1 MKKHKLAWVLVLAFL
16 LVGAVAVASAMS
28 ETGDPTFTQVWDGRG
43 ADSLN
48 CAIDGEDDPRN
59 EFYDTGWIHWV
70 FSTKGRSTSAD
81 LTLGGTGVGVYY
93 PGHPLNANVWHFYTP
108 YYDVEGLTAVINLYG
123 GSPGRGG
130 GLVISDWCPGEFE
143 SLDVSK
149 TAVTTYTREHFW
161 DIDKK
166 VETDN
171 GFVHKEL
178 PKIWLYADGSG
189 DEAATWTVD
198 VTYLGY
204 EDYDHNVSGVITIF
218 NDGQLPAVITAVDD
232 VLAGMPI
239 VVDCGVMFP
248 YTLPVGD
255 TLTCTYDEDVAYKVE
270 GFNEVTVITE
280 RADYFANAPI
290 IWGAPALQYKD
301 VVTVKDSNDTG
312 GVLPATLYAAD
323 YAAGEVISFTYSQ
336 AFAWADYGKDNCG
349 AFLYKNTAWLV
360 GTKQTANAALRVN
373 VQCLIFKGETAWGG
387 DTGFNIISP
396 GQWWYIFDTAG
407 AATQTIWAGQTINVG
422 HVTVSDVMDGNRTI
436 TMVLTGDW
444 ELKEDAEP
452 VKIQGYNEI
461 PGSAPSPGLF
471 TTYKGTSLVVVVP
484 DYLYYAIHL
493 DVGQWI
499 PDPNF
504 GP

>member
-1 MKKHKLAWVLVLAFL
+1 MKKNKLAWILVLAFL
-16 LVGAVAVASAMS
+16 LVGTVAVAAAMS
-28 ETGDPTFTQVWDGRG
+28 ETEEPTYTEEWDGRG
-43 ADSLN
+43 ADSWN
-48 CAIDGEDDPRN
+48 CAIDGEDDPRYD
-59 EFYDTGWIHWV
+59 FQDTGWIHWV

-81 LTLGGTGVGVYY
+81 LTLGGTGVDVYS

-108 YYDVEGLTAVINLYG
+108 YYEVEGLTAVINLYG

-178 PKIWLYADGSG
+178 PKIWLYANGSG

-198 VTYLGY
+198 VTYLDY

-323 YAAGEVISFTYSQ
+323 YEAGEVISFTYSQ

-373 VQCLIFKGETAWGG
+373 VQCYKDETAYAKGDPAVPFCDYIARWGW
-387 DTGFNIISP
+387 TNPIMP
-396 GQWWYIFDTAG
+396 GTYTWDLWAG
-407 AATQTIWAGQTINVG
+407 AAQCDTTKGTLVG
-422 HVTVSDVMDGNRTI
+422 SVTVVYDEDGYVTVTYNVDFPYILDETH
-436 TMVLTGDW
+436 VYAGYAL
-444 ELKEDAEP
+444 EP
-452 VKIQGYNEI
+452 PAG
-461 PGSAPSPGLF
+461 F
-471 TTYKGTSLVVVVP
+471 T
-484 DYLYYAIHL
+484 A
-493 DVGQWI
+493 VGQYENNSPFDGSQVYVIAHAVVSI

>member
-43 ADSLN
+43 ADSWN
-48 CAIDGEDDPRN
+48 CDIDGEDDPRN

-108 YYDVEGLTAVINLYG
+108 YYEVEGLTAVINLYG

-239 VVDCGVMFP
+239 VVD
-248 YTLPVGD
+248 
-255 TLTCTYDEDVAYKVE
+255 
-270 GFNEVTVITE
+270 
-280 RADYFANAPI
+280 
-290 IWGAPALQYKD
+290 
-301 VVTVKDSNDTG
+301 
-312 GVLPATLYAAD
+312 
-323 YAAGEVISFTYSQ
+323 
-336 AFAWADYGKDNCG
+336 
-349 AFLYKNTAWLV
+349 
-360 GTKQTANAALRVN
+360 
-373 VQCLIFKGETAWGG
+373 
-387 DTGFNIISP
+387 
-396 GQWWYIFDTAG
+396 
-407 AATQTIWAGQTINVG
+407 
-422 HVTVSDVMDGNRTI
+422 
-436 TMVLTGDW
+436 
-444 ELKEDAEP
+444 
-452 VKIQGYNEI
+452 
-461 PGSAPSPGLF
+461 
-471 TTYKGTSLVVVVP
+471 
-484 DYLYYAIHL
+484 
-493 DVGQWI
+493 
-499 PDPNF
+499 
-504 GP
+504 